1 MEHLEQQMI
10 EVESRAEIYKQ
21 ALANGD
27 LEWEDETIQY
37 FLPVILHFTNF
48 DWLRLI
54 AENNLVEED
63 EKVVKD
69 FLDMVQAL
77 LKVNTEQLEQS
88 VQTKIKLL
96 LKLMGEQ

>member
-1 MEHLEQQMI
+1 MLEQQMI

-21 ALANGD
+21 ALKDGD
-27 LEWEDETIQY
+27 LDWEDEQIQF

-48 DWLRLI
+48 DWLQLI

-77 LKVNTEQLEQS
+77 IKVNAEQLEQS
-88 VQTKIKLL
+88 VQKKVKLL